1 MEQQSLDDQEGSGF
15 GNGGRED
22 TEWTILQE
30 ILWASL
36 AYNRMM
42 VYRKGLSQKTTF
54 QPLGVNCIRQ
64 IEDVTSTVKQG
75 ECGKGV

>member
-1 MEQQSLDDQEGSGF
+1 MDQQSLDDHEGSGF

-36 AYNRMM
+36 AYSCNDGIERDCH
-42 VYRKGLSQKTTF
+42 R
-54 QPLGVNCIRQ
+54 RQ
-64 IEDVTSTVKQG
+64 HSSLLV
-75 ECGKGV
+75 